1 MRREAGLTIGQ
12 QNNRA
17 KYEQGRKE
25 RMRAFSVSLV
35 GAALLGVALASPARA
50 ETIKIGVLKVSACG
64 PVFIAQE
71 KGYFAK
77 EGLTAELVP
86 SDAPILVPQ
95 GIISGDFDFGMSAM
109 SAGFFNSAGQGV
121 MRIIAA
127 DGDESPGFR
136 GLVVVASNQAYE
148 NGLKSLKDLAGHSF
162 AITAAGS
169 LQQYDL
175 SIIADKYHFAYSSM
189 KMLPVGNFANMI
201 SAVVGGSAESA
212 IPAVSVSRQALAG
225 NKLHKLAW
233 VSDEL
238 RMQIAIVM
246 TSAKHADQDP
256 DLVRR
261 FLRVYRMGLKDY
273 HDAFIG
279 ADDRPHDGPTAP
291 ATYQLLAKYTNVPVE
306 TMKIGLVHLDLE
318 GRLNV
323 ADVMHQIE
331 WYKSQGMVK
340 PDVDGGKI
348 IDKRYVVALPG
359 T

>member
-1 MRREAGLTIGQ
+1 MRGFL
-12 QNNRA
+12 
-17 KYEQGRKE
+17 KS
-25 RMRAFSVSLV
+25 MLL
-35 GAALLGVALASPARA
+35 GAAALALAAAPADA
-50 ETIKIGVLKVSACG
+50 AALTKIKIGVLKVSACG
-64 PVFIAQE
+64 PVFFAQE

-77 EGLTAELVP
+77 EGLEAELIP
-86 SDAPILVPQ
+86 SDSPILIPQ
-95 GIISGDFDFGMSAM
+95 GVMSGDFDFGMSAM
-109 SAGFFNSAGQGV
+109 SAGFFNAAGQGV

-136 GLVVVASNQAYE
+136 GLVVVASNQAYDK
-148 NGLKSLKDLAGHSF
+148 GLKSLKDLAGHSF
-162 AITAAGS
+162 AITTAGS

-175 SIIADKYHFAYSSM
+175 SIIADKYHFPYSSM
-189 KMLPVGNFANMI
+189 KMLPVGSFANMV
-201 SAVVGGSAESA
+201 SAVVGGSADSA

-225 NKLHKLAW
+225 NKLHRLAW

-246 TSAKHADQDP
+246 TSAKHADQNP
-256 DLVRR
+256 DLVKR

-279 ADDRPHDGPTAP
+279 ADERPHDGPAAP
-291 ATYQLLAKYTNVPVE
+291 AMYQLLAKYTSVPVE
-306 TMKIGLVHLDLE
+306 TMKIGLVHLDAQ

-340 PDVDGGKI
+340 PEVDGTKI

>member
-1 MRREAGLTIGQ
+1 MRGILKAILP
-12 QNNRA
+12 A
-17 KYEQGRKE
+17 
-25 RMRAFSVSLV
+25 LV
-35 GAALLGVALASPARA
+35 LGVLTLSAAAASAA
-50 ETIKIGVLKVSACG
+50 ELTKIKIGVLKVSACG
-64 PVFIAQE
+64 PVFFAQE

-77 EGLTAELVP
+77 EGLEAELIP
-86 SDAPILVPQ
+86 SDQPILIPQ
-95 GIISGDFDFGMSAM
+95 GVLSGDFDFGMSAM
-109 SAGFFNSAGQGV
+109 SAGFFNSAGQGGQGN

-127 DGDESPGFR
+127 DGDEAPGFR
-136 GLVVVASNQAYE
+136 GLVIVASNAAYDK
-148 NGLKSLKDLAGHSF
+148 GLKTLKELAGHSF
-162 AITAAGS
+162 AITSAGS

-175 SIIADKYHFAYSSM
+175 SIVANKYHFAYGSM
-189 KMLPVGNFANMI
+189 RMLPLGSFANMV
-201 SAVVGGSAESA
+201 SAVVGGSADSA

-225 NKLHKLAW
+225 DKLHNLAW

-238 RMQIAIVM
+238 TMQIAVVM

-261 FLRVYRMGLKDY
+261 FLRVYKMGLKDY

-279 ADDRPHDGPTAP
+279 ADERPHDGPTAE
-291 ATYQLLAKYTNVPVE
+291 AMYQILAKYTDVPVA
-306 TMKIGLVHLDLE
+306 TMKIGLVHLDAQ

-340 PDVDGGKI
+340 SDVDGTKI
-348 IDKRYVVALPG
+348 VDKRYVVALPG

>member
-1 MRREAGLTIGQ
+1 MRV
-12 QNNRA
+12 
-17 KYEQGRKE
+17 
-25 RMRAFSVSLV
+25 FSLALAV
-35 GAALLGVALASPARA
+35 AALLGVVLASPPARA
-50 ETIKIGVLKVSACG
+50 ENIKIGVLKVSACG

-86 SDAPILVPQ
+86 SDAPILIPQ
-95 GIISGDFDFGMSAM
+95 GVLSGDFDFGMSAM
-109 SAGFFNSAGQGV
+109 SAGFFNSAGQGI

-136 GLVVVASNQAYE
+136 GLVVVASNQAFE
-148 NGLKSLKDLAGHSF
+148 KGLKTLKDLAGHSF
-162 AITAAGS
+162 AITTAGS

-175 SIIADKYHFAYSSM
+175 SIIADKYHFAYGSL
-189 KMLPVGNFANMI
+189 KMLPLGSFANMV
-201 SAVVGGSAESA
+201 SAVVGGSADSA

-225 NKLHKLAW
+225 DRMHNLAW

-238 RMQIAIVM
+238 TMQIAIVM
-246 TSAKHADQDP
+246 TSAKHADQNA

-279 ADDRPHDGPTAP
+279 PDERPKDGPTAP
-291 ATYQLLAKYTNVPVE
+291 AMYQILAKYTDVPVE
-306 TMKIGLVHLDLE
+306 TMKIGLVHLDAQ

-340 PDVDGGKI
+340 PDVDGTKI
-348 IDKRYVVALPG
+348 VDKRYVVALPG

>member
-1 MRREAGLTIGQ
+1 MRGLLT
-12 QNNRA
+12 
-17 KYEQGRKE
+17 
-25 RMRAFSVSLV
+25 SLV
-35 GAALLGVALASPARA
+35 LCAGALALLAAGAPAA
-50 ETIKIGVLKVSACG
+50 ELTKIKIGVLKVSACG
-64 PVFIAQE
+64 PVFFAQE

-77 EGLTAELVP
+77 EGLEAELVP
-86 SDAPILVPQ
+86 SDQPILVPQ
-95 GIISGDFDFGMSAM
+95 GVLSGDFDFGMSAM
-109 SAGFFNSAGQGV
+109 SAGFFNSAGQGA

-136 GLVVVASNQAYE
+136 GLVVVASNAAFE
-148 NGLKSLKDLAGHSF
+148 KGLKTLKDLAGHSF

-189 KMLPVGNFANMI
+189 RMLPVGSFANMV
-201 SAVVGGSAESA
+201 SAVVGGSADSA
-212 IPAVSVSRQALAG
+212 IPAVSVSRKSLAADTMQR
-225 NKLHKLAW
+225 LAW

-238 RMQIAIVM
+238 SMQIAVVM

-261 FLRVYRMGLKDY
+261 FLNVYRMGLKDY
-273 HDAFIG
+273 HDAFTG
-279 ADDRPHDGPTAP
+279 PDERPQDVPTAP
-291 ATYQLLAKYTNVPVE
+291 AMYQLLAKYTDVPVE
-306 TMKIGLVHLDLE
+306 TMKIGLVHLDAQ

-323 ADVMHQIE
+323 ADVMHQIA

-340 PDVDGGKI
+340 PEVDGAKI
-348 IDKRYVVALPG
+348 VDKRYVTALPG

>member
-1 MRREAGLTIGQ
+1 
-12 QNNRA
+12 
-17 KYEQGRKE
+17 
-25 RMRAFSVSLV
+25 MRAFSLSLAL
-35 GAALLGVALASPARA
+35 AALLGVGLASPARA
-50 ETIKIGVLKVSACG
+50 ENIKIGVLKVSACG

-86 SDAPILVPQ
+86 SDAPILIPQ
-95 GIISGDFDFGMSAM
+95 GVLSGDFDFGMSAM
-109 SAGFFNSAGQGV
+109 SAGFFNSAGQGI

-127 DGDESPGFR
+127 DGDEAPGFR
-136 GLVVVASNQAYE
+136 GLVIVASNQAFE
-148 NGLKSLKDLAGHSF
+148 KGLKTLKDLAGHSF
-162 AITAAGS
+162 AITTAGS

-175 SIIADKYHFAYSSM
+175 GIIANKYHFAYGSM
-189 KMLPVGNFANMI
+189 KMLPLGSFANMV
-201 SAVVGGSAESA
+201 SAVVGGSADSA
-212 IPAVSVSRQALAG
+212 IPAVSVARQALTG
-225 NKLHKLAW
+225 DRLHNLAW

-238 RMQIAIVM
+238 TMQIAIVM
-246 TSAKHADQDP
+246 TSAKHADQDA

-273 HDAFIG
+273 HDAFVG
-279 ADDRPHDGPTAP
+279 PDERPQDGPTAP
-291 ATYQLLAKYTNVPVE
+291 AMYQILAKYTDVPVE
-306 TMKIGLVHLDLE
+306 TMKIGLVHLDAQ

-340 PDVDGGKI
+340 PEVDGSKI
-348 IDKRYVVALPG
+348 VDKRYVVALPG

>member
-1 MRREAGLTIGQ
+1 MRGCLRTI
-12 QNNRA
+12 
-17 KYEQGRKE
+17 
-25 RMRAFSVSLV
+25 
-35 GAALLGVALASPARA
+35 LLGAGVLSLMAASAA
-50 ETIKIGVLKVSACG
+50 AGELTKIKIGVLKVSACG
-64 PVFIAQE
+64 PVFFAQE

-77 EGLTAELVP
+77 EGLEAELIP
-86 SDAPILVPQ
+86 SDQPILVPQ
-95 GIISGDFDFGMSAM
+95 GVLSGDFDFGMSAM
-109 SAGFFNSAGQGV
+109 SAGFFNSAGQGGQGN

-136 GLVVVASNQAYE
+136 GLVVVASNQAYDK
-148 NGLKSLKDLAGHSF
+148 GLKTLKDLAGHSF
-162 AITAAGS
+162 AITSAGS

-175 SIIADKYHFAYSSM
+175 SIIADKYHFPYSSM
-189 KMLPVGNFANMI
+189 KMVPVGSFANMV
-201 SAVVGGSAESA
+201 SAVVGGSADSA
-212 IPAVSVSRQALAG
+212 IPAVSVSRKSLAA
-225 NKLHKLAW
+225 NTMHRLAW

-238 RMQIAIVM
+238 RMQIAVVM

-279 ADDRPHDGPTAP
+279 PDEKPKDGPTAP
-291 ATYQLLAKYTNVPVE
+291 AMYELLAKYTNVPVE
-306 TMKIGLVHLDLE
+306 TMKIGLVHLDVE

-323 ADVMHQIE
+323 ADVMNQIK

-340 PDVDGGKI
+340 PEVDGTKI
-348 IDKRYVVALPG
+348 VDKRYVTALPG

>member
-1 MRREAGLTIGQ
+1 MRGLLKSLLLGAGAL
-12 QNNRA
+12 
-17 KYEQGRKE
+17 
-25 RMRAFSVSLV
+25 
-35 GAALLGVALASPARA
+35 ALLGAGAPAA
-50 ETIKIGVLKVSACG
+50 ELTKIKIGVLKVSACG
-64 PVFIAQE
+64 PVFFAQE

-77 EGLTAELVP
+77 EGLEAELVP
-86 SDAPILVPQ
+86 SDQPILVPQ
-95 GIISGDFDFGMSAM
+95 GVLSGDFDFGMSAM
-109 SAGFFNSAGQGV
+109 SAGFFNSAGQGA

-136 GLVVVASNQAYE
+136 GLVVVASNAAFE
-148 NGLKSLKDLAGHSF
+148 KGLKSLKDLAGHSF

-189 KMLPVGNFANMI
+189 RMLPVGSFANMV
-201 SAVVGGSAESA
+201 SAVVGGSADSA
-212 IPAVSVSRQALAG
+212 IPAVSVSRKSLAADTMQT
-225 NKLHKLAW
+225 LAW

-238 RMQIAIVM
+238 SMQIAVVM

-261 FLRVYRMGLKDY
+261 FLNVYRMGLKDY
-273 HDAFIG
+273 HDAFTG
-279 ADDRPHDGPTAP
+279 PDERPQDGPTAP
-291 ATYQLLAKYTNVPVE
+291 AMYQLLAKYTDVPVE
-306 TMKIGLVHLDLE
+306 TMKIGLVHLDAQ

-340 PDVDGGKI
+340 PDVDGAKI
-348 IDKRYVVALPG
+348 VDKRYVTALPG